1 MTVRATIAKSMSM
14 ANGTFNSTAT
24 VEADAVIFE
33 DVSVP
38 AGFAGTLTARGSDS
52 AGTVTT
58 TNSHTITTGVRADVY
73 WTGGCRRG
81 VTVGTVNVKAIPIS
95 GGSGD
100 ALPLQTTD
108 ILIVEPLLLD
118 MAVLGTNV
126 DCLML
131 YAAKRG
137 QFVFVD
143 DNDAELHQVELP
155 ASGSWA
161 WSEDDGFTNPITG
174 DTVAG
179 VYVSH
184 GDAAAAT
191 MRVGILYNN

>member
-1 MTVRATIAKSMSM
+1 MTVRATIVKNMSM
-14 ANGTFNSTAT
+14 GGGTFGSTAT
-24 VEADAVIFE
+24 VDADAVMLE

-58 TNSHTITTGVRADVY
+58 TGDHTITTGVRADVY
-73 WTGGCRRG
+73 WSGGCRRG

-100 ALPLQTTD
+100 SLPLQDTAIT
-108 ILIVEPLLLD
+108 IVEPVLLD

-126 DCLML
+126 DVIML
-131 YAAKRG
+131 YSAKLG

-143 DNDAELHQVELP
+143 DADAELLQVEVA
-155 ASGSWA
+155 ASGSWVWNEA
-161 WSEDDGFTNPITG
+161 DGFTNPITG
-174 DTVAG
+174 DTLAG